1 MNFLFLTLISNI
13 ILNLI
18 TLTNETGLC
27 SYDECFNCVGCSSET
42 GNTCSCY
49 WTDGICT
56 WINIPRPISYLHF
69 SASCIDDS
77 SKSIAKKYC
86 GESTWELNDDNK
98 IEFSMPLVDGFYGK
112 KVVYCEYTFTPSDD
126 KNAYYTIEYDVL
138 SSQINNVDIFLSIKY
153 SDDSIMGYLSKNHI
167 SRDFDN
173 IKEMKLMITLK
184 DKFSSLPFTFSIKK
198 NNSSKLL
205 LYITIAIIIL
215 ACLLCALF
223 IYFISKKISQ
233 NARLRQRALLQLA
246 MATQRGDYNS
256 ENAASV
262 SEEVDPEE
270 ENRKKIEILL
280 KTTLAKKIYS
290 KNLGLKDGNT
300 CTICIEDFKDKRSR
314 VSITPCKHI
323 FHFRCLSNW
332 LINNAINPKCPNCNY
347 NLLKDFNKQ
356 VNNEVLNMN
365 ANNNNNNVV
374 TTQEQNLQQ
383 TTNINENNNL
393 DSNENMNDTRVIRR
407 RQPNRMV
414 NNYSN
419 NNNNNNRNIRVNQN
433 VNSNQNGGNNNNE
446 IQEIEIHNV

>member
-27 SYDECFNCVGCSSET
+27 QYDECFNCLGCSSET
-42 GNTCSCY
+42 GNNCNCY

-56 WINIPRPISYLHF
+56 WSGISRTISYLYF

-77 SKSIAKKYC
+77 SKLIAKKYC

-112 KVVYCEYTFTPSDD
+112 KVVYCEFTFTPSDD
-126 KNAYYTIEYDVL
+126 KNAYYTIEYNAL
-138 SSQINNVDIFLSIKY
+138 SSQINSVDIFLSLEY
-153 SDDSIMGYLSKNHI
+153 SDDSIMGYLSRNHI

-173 IKEMKLMITLK
+173 IKKIKLMVT
-184 DKFSSLPFTFSIKK
+184 FRGQFASLPFSFSIEKK
-198 NNSSKLL
+198 ETSKLL
-205 LYITIAIIIL
+205 LYITIAVIIL

-233 NARLRQRALLQLA
+233 NARLRQRALLQMA
-246 MATQRGDYNS
+246 MATQRGAYQAD
-256 ENAASV
+256 NASSG
-262 SEEVDPEE
+262 SEEVDVEE
-270 ENRKKIEILL
+270 ENRKKIEVLL
-280 KTTLAKKIYS
+280 KTTLAKKIFS

-323 FHFRCLSNW
+323 FHFKCLSNW
-332 LINNAINPKCPNCNY
+332 LINNSINPKCPNCNY

-356 VNNEVLNMN
+356 VSNEVLNLN
-365 ANNNNNNVV
+365 VNNNVP
-374 TTQEQNLQQ
+374 TTQEQNIQQ
-383 TTNINENNNL
+383 SNNINENNNL
-393 DSNENMNDTRVIRR
+393 DSNENMNENRVIRR
-407 RQPNRMV
+407 RQPNRTI
-414 NNYSN
+414 NNYT
-419 NNNNNNRNIRVNQN
+419 NNNNRNHIANQN
-433 VNSNQNGGNNNNE
+433 RNQNDGDDNNNE
-446 IQEIEIHNV
+446 IQEVEIHNV

>member
-27 SYDECFNCVGCSSET
+27 QYDECFNCLGCSSET
-42 GNTCSCY
+42 GNNCNCY

-56 WINIPRPISYLHF
+56 WSGISRTISYLYF

-77 SKSIAKKYC
+77 SKLIAKKYC

-112 KVVYCEYTFTPSDD
+112 KVVYCEFTFTPSDD

-173 IKEMKLMITLK
+173 IKEMKLMVTFK

-198 NNSSKLL
+198 NNASKLL

-256 ENAASV
+256 DNV
-262 SEEVDPEE
+262 SSGSGEVDPEE

-314 VSITPCKHI
+314 VSVTPCKHI

-332 LINNAINPKCPNCNY
+332 LINNSINPKCPNCNY

-365 ANNNNNNVV
+365 ANNNNNIV

-383 TTNINENNNL
+383 PTNINENNIL

-419 NNNNNNRNIRVNQN
+419 NNNNNRNIRVNQN
-433 VNSNQNGGNNNNE
+433 ANSNQNCGGNNNE